1 MISFIEGARWTENR
15 LEAYSTL
22 RRIQQNLLKPLA
34 SPVKIKKNTPMLRFV
49 TLLAALSMSYMPSLM
64 ACEGCK
70 EPSNVAGDS
79 GVAGISASFSW
90 SVLFMICMIGVLLS
104 SLIVMMIRS
113 CKQLA
118 QQQQANQPSSFASSP
133 STRARQATSPS
144 ALSLNG
150 FGSPAVQ
157 S

>member
-1 MISFIEGARWTENR
+1 
-15 LEAYSTL
+15 
-22 RRIQQNLLKPLA
+22 LLNPLA
-34 SPVKIKKNTPMLRFV
+34 SKGKIKKNNSMFRFV
-49 TLLAALSMSYMPSLM
+49 SLLAALSMSYMPSLM

-90 SVLFMICMIGVLLS
+90 SVLFMICMLGLLMS
-104 SLIVMMIRS
+104 CLIVMMIRS

-118 QQQQANQPSSFASSP
+118 QQQQASQLPRFASSP
-133 STRARQATSPS
+133 STRSRQTASP
-144 ALSLNG
+144 AVLSLNG

>member
-1 MISFIEGARWTENR
+1 
-15 LEAYSTL
+15 
-22 RRIQQNLLKPLA
+22 LLKPLA
-34 SPVKIKKNTPMLRFV
+34 SAARINKNTCMFRFV
-49 TLLAALSMSYMPSLM
+49 SLLTALSMSYMPSLM

-79 GVAGISASFSW
+79 GVAGISAGFSW
-90 SVLFMICMIGVLLS
+90 SVLFMIFMVGILLS
-104 SLIVMMIRS
+104 CLIVMMIRS

-118 QQQQANQPSSFASSP
+118 QQQQASQPSSFASSP
-133 STRARQATSPS
+133 STRARQTPSPS
-144 ALSLNG
+144 ALSLHP

>member
-1 MISFIEGARWTENR
+1 V
-15 LEAYSTL
+15 
-22 RRIQQNLLKPLA
+22 RRDVSPTQIQQNLLKPLA
-34 SPVKIKKNTPMLRFV
+34 SAAEINKNTYMFRFV
-49 TLLAALSMSYMPSLM
+49 SLLTALSMSYMPSLM

-90 SVLFMICMIGVLLS
+90 SVLFMICMLGMLMS
-104 SLIVMMIRS
+104 CLIVMMIRS

-118 QQQQANQPSSFASSP
+118 QQQQASQPSFP
-133 STRARQATSPS
+133 STRARQTATSS
-144 ALSLNG
+144 GLSLNG
-150 FGSPAVQ
+150 FGSAAVQ

>member
-1 MISFIEGARWTENR
+1 MKNIGMFRFAS
-15 LEAYSTL
+15 
-22 RRIQQNLLKPLA
+22 LL
-34 SPVKIKKNTPMLRFV
+34 I
-49 TLLAALSMSYMPSLM
+49 ALSMSYVPSLL

-90 SVLFMICMIGVLLS
+90 SVLFMICMLGILLS
-104 SLIVMMIRS
+104 CLIVMMIRS

-118 QQQQANQPSSFASSP
+118 QQQQASQPSRFASSP
-133 STRARQATSPS
+133 STRARPAGSPS

>member
-1 MISFIEGARWTENR
+1 
-15 LEAYSTL
+15 
-22 RRIQQNLLKPLA
+22 LLKPLA
-34 SPVKIKKNTPMLRFV
+34 SRGKIKKNDVMVRLV
-49 TLLAALSMSYMPSLM
+49 SLLAALSMSYMPSLM

-90 SVLFMICMIGVLLS
+90 SVLFMICMLGMLLS
-104 SLIVMMIRS
+104 CLIVMMIRS

-118 QQQQANQPSSFASSP
+118 QQQQASQPSSFSPSP
-133 STRARQATSPS
+133 STRARQTASPS

-150 FGSPAVQ
+150 FGSPVVQ

>member
-1 MISFIEGARWTENR
+1 M
-15 LEAYSTL
+15 
-22 RRIQQNLLKPLA
+22 
-34 SPVKIKKNTPMLRFV
+34 KNTNMIRLVSLF
-49 TLLAALSMSYMPSLM
+49 AALSMSYLPSLM

-90 SVLFMICMIGVLLS
+90 SVLFMICMLGLLMS
-104 SLIVMMIRS
+104 CLIVMMVRS

-118 QQQQANQPSSFASSP
+118 QQQQASHPAGFASSP
-133 STRARQATSPS
+133 STEARQSPS
-144 ALSLNG
+144 STVLGLTG

>member
-1 MISFIEGARWTENR
+1 M
-15 LEAYSTL
+15 
-22 RRIQQNLLKPLA
+22 KPLA
-34 SPVKIKKNTPMLRFV
+34 SPVKIKKNNSMFRFV
-49 TLLAALSMSYMPSLM
+49 SLLAALSMSYMPSLM

-90 SVLFMICMIGVLLS
+90 SVLFMICMLGLLMS
-104 SLIVMMIRS
+104 CLIVMMIRS

-118 QQQQANQPSSFASSP
+118 QQQQASQPTSSFAYVP
-133 STRARQATSPS
+133 STRSEQASS
-144 ALSLNG
+144 AGTLDISG

>member
-1 MISFIEGARWTENR
+1 
-15 LEAYSTL
+15 LV
-22 RRIQQNLLKPLA
+22 KPLA
-34 SPVKIKKNTPMLRFV
+34 SPVKIKKNSSMLRFV
-49 TLLAALSMSYMPSLM
+49 SLLAALSMSYLPSLM

-90 SVLFMICMIGVLLS
+90 SVLFMICMLGMLMS
-104 SLIVMMIRS
+104 CLIVMMIRS

-118 QQQQANQPSSFASSP
+118 QQQQVGLPSSP
-133 STRARQATSPS
+133 STRARETAAPDG
-144 ALSLNG
+144 LGING

-157 S
+157 T

>member
-1 MISFIEGARWTENR
+1 MGRFIS
-15 LEAYSTL
+15 
-22 RRIQQNLLKPLA
+22 LLG
-34 SPVKIKKNTPMLRFV
+34 VF
-49 TLLAALSMSYMPSLM
+49 LLSCAPSLL

-90 SVLFMICMIGVLLS
+90 SVLFMIGMLGLLMS
-104 SLIVMMIRS
+104 CLVVMMIRS

-118 QQQQANQPSSFASSP
+118 QQQQGNQTAHFASSP
-133 STRARQATSPS
+133 SGRANQAAPA

-150 FGSPAVQ
+150 FGSSAVQ

>member
-1 MISFIEGARWTENR
+1 MRR
-15 LEAYSTL
+15 LFS
-22 RRIQQNLLKPLA
+22 LLG
-34 SPVKIKKNTPMLRFV
+34 
-49 TLLAALSMSYMPSLM
+49 LLLLSYAPSLL

-90 SVLFMICMIGVLLS
+90 SVLFMICMLGILMSCLL
-104 SLIVMMIRS
+104 VMMIRS

-118 QQQQANQPSSFASSP
+118 QQQQASQTCRFASSS
-133 STRARQATSPS
+133 STRANQTGSPT

-150 FGSPAVQ
+150 FGSPAI
-157 S
+157 

>member
-1 MISFIEGARWTENR
+1 M
-15 LEAYSTL
+15 
-22 RRIQQNLLKPLA
+22 RRDASPTPRQQNLLKPLA
-34 SPVKIKKNTPMLRFV
+34 STSKIKKNIPMFRFV
-49 TLLAALSMSYMPSLM
+49 SLLAALSMSYMPSLM

-90 SVLFMICMIGVLLS
+90 SVLFMICMLGMLLS
-104 SLIVMMIRS
+104 CLIVMMIRS

-118 QQQQANQPSSFASSP
+118 QQQQASQPSYFATSP
-133 STRARQATSPS
+133 SPRARKVATPS

-150 FGSPAVQ
+150 FGSPAV
-157 S
+157 

>member
-1 MISFIEGARWTENR
+1 
-15 LEAYSTL
+15 
-22 RRIQQNLLKPLA
+22 LLKPLA
-34 SPVKIKKNTPMLRFV
+34 SRGKIKKNDVMVRLV
-49 TLLAALSMSYMPSLM
+49 SLLAALSMSYMPSLM

-90 SVLFMICMIGVLLS
+90 SVLFMICMLGMLLS
-104 SLIVMMIRS
+104 CLIVMMIRS

-118 QQQQANQPSSFASSP
+118 QQQQASQHSSFAPSP
-133 STRARQATSPS
+133 STRARQTASPS

-150 FGSPAVQ
+150 FGSPVVQ